1 MCEAGRSWVSG
12 MAWSVWYILVLQAWF
27 TAPALSNCDFP
38 SYLPPGV
45 VWTATYRNKGY
56 LTLYFKQNMI
66 DAMYCPGPDQ
76 TCVKYERSCIQ
87 EVEAG
92 KYLVKHQPKGRDSF
106 NSHAEFMCMQFIK
119 RSDYIVQ
126 FKTSAKLNYQNPDF
140 CSEENLNLDHWPIL
154 SPSMM
159 KSPPITC
166 PIVGGYNMRIHGPEG
181 DICPGK
187 LVLPRMESECEDGD
201 GIRFDF
207 RYNECLHP
215 NLKMRI
221 QQSVKCV
228 TSWDYGKYTFVILRP
243 DTDEFEAWCLRI
255 TRESVGEVKQIH
267 LFMDPVCDPGTGN
280 GRGQITKT
288 DNYLSITLQKITI
301 PSVCANEFEGCND
314 RRFCDNEVVE
324 FCHLSCNRCE
334 PETEPCTFQENIR
347 GSWLLDTRD
356 GPQYMNISSYKL
368 FVPKFGRFHCLAR
381 NVSENES
388 RTALLHVF
396 DNGCF
401 PRFACLEMYQP
412 ATSVR
417 QFRLSNRVNWPHW
430 PIDEAERFTC
440 KDNKFKTLIE
450 MGESTRKVNIP
461 TQVLLETKVHY
472 STNCKLPDHLGLKAN
487 SLFFREGDKCNG
499 CLIYDPATRPDKIDI
514 VKINCEEAANHIQ
527 YLCLATL
534 DLGPN
539 TRGVVT
545 GTKPDREGRMT
556 KFYCWVFTLDGTKR
570 KIIVLKAAD
579 CNMLS
584 VEKVLEGLLTPEGK
598 FDVVDSVPG
607 ACPPLGNEGQY
618 NSVNMIPIEEIPLT
632 IHERSTSRPN
642 SINTKPPI
650 TNVQSQHT
658 DNKSASSRGSYAS
671 SIVMA
676 LIIQSLLTRKNL
688 A

>member
-1 MCEAGRSWVSG
+1 MTWPVRCILLIL
-12 MAWSVWYILVLQAWF
+12 AWCTPPV
-27 TAPALSNCDFP
+27 LSNCDFP

-66 DAMYCPGPDQ
+66 DAMYCPSSDQ
-76 TCVKYERSCIQ
+76 NCIKYERTCIQ
-87 EVEAG
+87 EVEPG
-92 KYLVKHQPKGRDSF
+92 KYLVKHQPKGRNF
-106 NSHAEFMCMQFIK
+106 NSHPEYMCIQFIK

-126 FKTSAKLNYQNPDF
+126 FKTSAKLNYQNPNF

-154 SPSMM
+154 SPTMT
-159 KSPPITC
+159 KSTPITC
-166 PIVGGYNMRIHGPEG
+166 PIVGGYNMRILGPDGE
-181 DICPGK
+181 ICPGK
-187 LVLPRMESECEDGD
+187 LVLPRMESECEEGD

-207 RYNECLHP
+207 RYADCLHP
-215 NLKMRI
+215 NLNMRI

-228 TSWDYGKYTFVILRP
+228 TSWEYGKYTFVILRP
-243 DTDEFEAWCLRI
+243 QTDEFEAWCLRI
-255 TRESVGEVKQIH
+255 TRDNLGEVSQIH

-280 GRGQITKT
+280 GHGQITET

-301 PSVCANEFEGCND
+301 PSVCANEFEGCTD
-314 RRFCDNEVVE
+314 RRFCDNEVVA

-334 PETEPCTFQENIR
+334 QETQPCTFQENVR

-356 GPQYMNISSYKL
+356 GAQYMNISSYQL
-368 FVPKFGRFHCLAR
+368 VVPKFGKFLCLGR
-381 NVSENES
+381 NVSENDS

-417 QFRLSNRVNWPHW
+417 QFRLSKRVNWPFW
-430 PIDEAERFTC
+430 PIEEAKRYTC
-440 KDNKFKTLIE
+440 KNNKFKIQVDL
-450 MGESTRKVNIP
+450 GESSKTVDIP

-472 STNCKLPDHLGLKAN
+472 STNCKLPDLGFTSN
-487 SLFFREGDKCNG
+487 SLFFREGDRCNG

-514 VKINCEEAANHIQ
+514 VMINCEEAASHIQ
-527 YLCLATL
+527 YLCLASL
-534 DLGPN
+534 DLGPD

-545 GTKPDREGRMT
+545 GTMPDREGRMT

-570 KIIVLKAAD
+570 KIIVLKASD

-598 FDVVDSVPG
+598 FDVVETEPG
-607 ACPPLGNEGQY
+607 ACPR
-618 NSVNMIPIEEIPLT
+618 VEERYIPLSRRPDLEET
-632 IHERSTSRPN
+632 PLTFHERSTRRPIYRN
-642 SINTKPPI
+642 TPTLLIN
-650 TNVQSQHT
+650 QHSQHT
-658 DNKSASSRGSYAS
+658 VPDSAPPRGAHSVGLLTVLV
-671 SIVMA
+671 I
-676 LIIQSLLTRKNL
+676 LSLLTGAIL

>member
-1 MCEAGRSWVSG
+1 MCEAALSRRGD
-12 MAWSVWYILVLQAWF
+12 MAWPMWCILLILAWC
-27 TAPALSNCDFP
+27 TAPVLSNCDFP

-45 VWTATYRNKGY
+45 VWTATYRNKGF
-56 LTLYFKQNMI
+56 LTLYFKRNMI
-66 DAMYCPGPDQ
+66 DAMYCPSPDQ
-76 TCVKYERSCIQ
+76 PCIKYERICIQ
-87 EVEAG
+87 EVETG
-92 KYLVKHQPKGRDSF
+92 KYLVKHQPKGRESF
-106 NSHAEFMCMQFIK
+106 NAHPEFMCMQFVR

-126 FKTSAKLNYQNPDF
+126 FKSSAKLNYQNPDF

-154 SPSMM
+154 SPTMM
-159 KSPPITC
+159 KSAPITC
-166 PIVGGYNMRIHGPEG
+166 PIVGGYNMRILGPEG

-201 GIRFDF
+201 GIRFNF
-207 RYNECLHP
+207 RYAECLHP

-221 QQSVKCV
+221 QQNVKCV
-228 TSWDYGKYTFVILRP
+228 TSWEYGKYTFVILRP

-255 TRESVGEVKQIH
+255 TRDSVGEVTQIH

-280 GRGQITKT
+280 GHGQITET

-324 FCHLSCNRCE
+324 FCHLSCSRCE
-334 PETEPCTFQENIR
+334 PETKPCTFQESIR

-356 GPQYMNISSYKL
+356 GPQFMNISSYKL

-381 NVSENES
+381 NVSENDS

-417 QFRLSNRVNWPHW
+417 QFRLSNRVNWPYW

-440 KDNKFKTLIE
+440 KDNKFKTFIE
-450 MGESTRKVNIP
+450 MGDSKVKVSIP

-472 STNCKLPDHLGLKAN
+472 STSCKLPDLGFNAN
-487 SLFFREGDKCNG
+487 SLFFKEGDRCNG

-514 VKINCEEAANHIQ
+514 LTINCEEAASHIQ

-534 DLGPN
+534 ELGPN

-556 KFYCWVFTLDGTKR
+556 KFYCWVFTLDGSKR

-598 FDVVDSVPG
+598 FDVVDSAPG
-607 ACPPLGNEGQY
+607 TCPPPDVEERY
-618 NSVNMIPIEEIPLT
+618 IPKSSLTNKEEVPVTYDEL
-632 IHERSTSRPN
+632 STRRPYY
-642 SINTKPPI
+642 IDTPPHQ
-650 TNVQSQHT
+650 TNIQSQHANT
-658 DNKSASSRGSYAS
+658 NSAPSRAPHAS
-671 SIVMA
+671 GLFTV
-676 LIIQSLLTRKNL
+676 LIILSLLTGTNL